1 VGGGP
6 TGLLLSTLLS
16 TYSIPSTLLE
26 ARPSSAISGSRC
38 GHPQAHYINLRSM
51 EILRHHLPDL
61 YGEVTEAMPP
71 VEEWEGFNFCH
82 SVLGRSIGRV
92 VHPVQGLGVAMEG
105 NGILIREGDRSANR
119 TTPEITADSYRERR
133 RRRVS
138 PCDPGHLA
146 QNKFAALLLEA
157 AQNAARSV
165 PGAEILHEVA
175 VEHVLDHHGGPS
187 SSNLEVRTKC
197 GRTFNPLLVVAADGA
212 SSSIRQSHGVRMLGQ
227 PMLQHLISVHFRTTP
242 SLSAKLAADA
252 DKANMLH
259 FVFNEKLVG
268 CFVCHD
274 LQEGEWVLQ
283 VPYFEPFQTSE
294 AYTTQRVRELIMAG
308 LGIDAINDGDGARA
322 VDALSIRPWTMSSTV
337 AETYLAGPSQR
348 IVLAGDAAH
357 AFPPAGGFGM
367 NTGLQDAHNLAWR
380 LALSLDGG
388 HADSALTKSLEQY
401 QLDRR
406 PIASQNA
413 ALSVRNYNRTL
424 EVAKAC
430 YLNADHPAILV
441 KAMSVP
447 PLSFVPMNVR
457 ENMFDAAVK
466 AATLP
471 LRGLGRVGNPYGER
485 IKRNVREK
493 LGQGQGLPLLFP
505 RYEVGFG
512 YGEERGLGE
521 GDDTAGFS
529 PTIEVGRR
537 LPHVEL
543 AVVVPSCSEDCAFP
557 STLSLTDVG
566 AQLRSLL
573 KDQISVPA
581 FTVIIAG
588 SFASMQPQLRDVL
601 QATASASSESGI
613 AIDIVIIESGNDAA
627 VGASI
632 STEYSFDR
640 NALLLLDSG
649 TKLSSK
655 LQFEGIML
663 VRPDGHVAKLL
674 PFDETNEEIETNR
687 YKDDILF
694 GISEVV

>member
-1 VGGGP
+1 
-6 TGLLLSTLLS
+6 
-16 TYSIPSTLLE
+16 
-26 ARPSSAISGSRC
+26 
-38 GHPQAHYINLRSM
+38 M
-51 EILRHHLPDL
+51 EILKHHLPDL
-61 YGEVTEAMPP
+61 YREVTEAMPP

-92 VHPVQGLGVAMEG
+92 VHPVRGLTVGTEG
-105 NGILIREGDRSANR
+105 NGTLIREGDRSVNR
-119 TTPEITADSYRERR
+119 TTPKFTADSNRKS

-157 AQNAARSV
+157 AQNAASSV

-175 VEHVLDHHGGPS
+175 VEHVLDHGGPS
-187 SSNLEVRTKC
+187 SPNLEVQTKC

-212 SSSIRQSHGVRMLGQ
+212 SSPIRQSHGVRMLGQ
-227 PMLQHLISVHFRTTP
+227 PILQHLISVHFRTTP

-259 FVFNEKLVG
+259 FVFNEELVG

-294 AYTTQRVRELIMAG
+294 AYTAERVRELIMAG
-308 LGIDAINDGDGARA
+308 LGIDVISDGDGASA
-322 VDALSIRPWTMSSTV
+322 VDVLSIRPWTMSSTV
-337 AETYLAGPSQR
+337 AESYLAGPSQR

-380 LALSLDGG
+380 LSLSLDAG
-388 HADSALTKSLEQY
+388 HADSSLTKTLQQY

-424 EVAKAC
+424 DVAKAC
-430 YLNADHPAILV
+430 YLNADHPALLV

-471 LRGLGRVGNPYGER
+471 LSGLGRVGNPYGER
-485 IKRNVREK
+485 IMRNVREK

-521 GDDTAGFS
+521 GDDTAGFF

-543 AVVVPSCSEDCAFP
+543 DVVVPSCSEDCAFP
-557 STLSLTDVG
+557 STVSLTDVG
-566 AQLRSLL
+566 AQLRNLL
-573 KDQISVPA
+573 KDRISAPA
-581 FTVIIAG
+581 FTIIITG
-588 SFASMQPQLRDVL
+588 SFASMHPQVRDIL
-601 QATASASSESGI
+601 QATASASSDSGI
-613 AIDIVIIESGNDAA
+613 AIDIVIIESGKDAA
-627 VGASI
+627 LGI
-632 STEYSFDR
+632 STEYALDG
-640 NALLLLDSG
+640 NTLLLLDST
-649 TKLSSK
+649 TKLPSNLK
-655 LQFEGIML
+655 FEGIVL
-663 VRPDGHVAKLL
+663 VRPDGHVAKLM
-674 PFDETNEEIETNR
+674 PFDEANEKIDANR

-694 GISEVV
+694 GISEVI